1 MGKQK
6 HNIHVTLPIIR
17 NNIHQNTHHSM
28 SVIIQFAMFPTD
40 KGSSVSI
47 YVSRIIAMLHSEG
60 YHFQLTPMATIVE
73 TESIEQALEVVSKSY
88 KLLEPDSERVYV
100 TANLDIKKG
109 NLGRLSAKVASVRE
123 KLPEGRFIS
132 NLP

>member
-1 MGKQK
+1 
-6 HNIHVTLPIIR
+6 
-17 NNIHQNTHHSM
+17 
-28 SVIIQFAMFPTD
+28 
-40 KGSSVSI
+40 
-47 YVSRIIAMLHSEG
+47 MLHSEG

>member
-1 MGKQK
+1 
-6 HNIHVTLPIIR
+6 
-17 NNIHQNTHHSM
+17 M

-100 TANLDIKKG
+100 TANLDIRKG
-109 NLGRLSAKVASVRE
+109 STGRMLTKVESVRNKVAENKQV
-123 KLPEGRFIS
+123 S
-132 NLP
+132 NNSQIGN